1 MELGLKG
8 KRAIITG
15 ASKGIGKAIA
25 LTMGGEG
32 ANLAVCARGSNSLKE
47 TVKDLESK
55 GITVYPHTCDVGDK
69 QSLESFL
76 KASNEQLG
84 GVDILINNT
93 SGFGLTDDEQG
104 WETGFNVDIMAS
116 VRATQTVVPWMESA
130 GSGNIIHI
138 SSISGL
144 EAGSPPAYAAVKAAL
159 VNHAKTMAQ
168 ELAPKNI
175 RVNCVAPG
183 SIWVE
188 GGFWNI
194 VKEGN
199 PEMYEG
205 VLNNIPFDRLGTPE
219 EVANVVTF
227 LASDRASWVSG
238 STVVVDGVQHKGIF

>member
-1 MELGLKG
+1 MELGLTG

-25 LTMGGEG
+25 LTMGAEG
-32 ANLAVCARGSNSLKE
+32 ANLAICARGSDSLKE
-47 TVKDLESK
+47 TVKELESK
-55 GITVYPHTCDVGDK
+55 GITVYPNTCDVGDK

-76 KASNEQLG
+76 KESQEQLG
-84 GVDILINNT
+84 GIDILINNT

-104 WETGFNVDIMAS
+104 WEAGFNVDIMAS

-175 RVNCVAPG
+175 RVNCVAPV
-183 SIWVE
+183 SIWGE
-188 GGFWNI
+188 G
-194 VKEGN
+194 
-199 PEMYEG
+199 
-205 VLNNIPFDRLGTPE
+205 
-219 EVANVVTF
+219 
-227 LASDRASWVSG
+227 
-238 STVVVDGVQHKGIF
+238 